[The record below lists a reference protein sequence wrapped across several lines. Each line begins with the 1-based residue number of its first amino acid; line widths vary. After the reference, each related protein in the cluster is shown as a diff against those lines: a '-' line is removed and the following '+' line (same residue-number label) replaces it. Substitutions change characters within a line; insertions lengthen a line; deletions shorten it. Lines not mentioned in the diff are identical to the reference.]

1 MPLFDLLVAA
11 PNNAIDSYYDLASF
25 QLGQVNKARQAFHT
39 AGGKGFNAARAM
51 KNLGGRALCTG
62 IVAGSAGAFIT
73 KELDR
78 EGIAHDL
85 VWSDGET
92 RRCNTIHFPGQADT
106 TIILENG
113 SHVDEET
120 VAVFSQHILQHCA
133 AAPFTAL
140 VGSLPVGFPPAFYA
154 HTIRQLKKLGA
165 RVCLDSSGLP
175 LQLAVEAGP
184 WMIKVNREEFNTV
197 FQDGSCP
204 SSRRSDRHIF
214 QRLGQAGLEYLV
226 ITSGK
231 DGAYLYT
238 RDAAIHV
245 QTPVQQVVSSAG
257 SGDTFLS
264 GLLLELGR
272 GHALDVAARLA
283 SAAAAAN
290 LLELGCGIFQ
300 RPMVDALLEKTHIQ
314 FL

>member
-1 MPLFDLLVAA
+1 MPSYDLLVAA
-11 PNNAIDSYYDLASF
+11 PNSAIDSYYDLASF
-25 QLGQVNKARQAFHT
+25 QLGQVNKARHAFHT

-51 KNLGGRALCTG
+51 KNLGGRAMCTG
-62 IVAGSAGAFIT
+62 VVAGSAGTFIT
-73 KELDR
+73 QELDR

-113 SHVDEET
+113 SHVNEET
-120 VAVFSQHILQHCA
+120 VTVFSQRILHHCTT
-133 AAPFTAL
+133 APFTAL

-154 HTIRQLKKLGA
+154 HTIRQLKALGA

-175 LQLAVEAGP
+175 LQLAAEAGP
-184 WMIKVNREEFNTV
+184 WMIKVNREEFTTV
-197 FQDGSCP
+197 FQDGAAP
-204 SSRRSDRHIF
+204 DNFLSDRHIF
-214 QRLGQAGLEYLV
+214 QRLHEAGLEYLV

-245 QTPVQQVVSSAG
+245 QTPVQQMVSSAG

-272 GHALDVAARLA
+272 GHSLKAAAGLA

-300 RPMVDALLEKTHIQ
+300 RPMVDDLLEKTHIQ